1 MRRALQAAVS
11 MLLVG
16 LPFLAR
22 AEWPTGF
29 RAEFRRQCLAGFKTS
44 DSQSGIAE
52 RMCDCIRARSEARHP
67 DTNEMLDEGPEK
79 MLREITLECVADV
92 QMTRQQN
99 ANRGPGRVGWS
110 NSYRETAIAGC
121 RAAAEKAS
129 GLPGQLMTPYCRC
142 TARELEK
149 RLPDPD
155 VADRYGYRS
164 LAGLSTPADAK
175 VTAEVAGLCAAEAA
189 EPEAQAW
196 QTVEGQI
203 VRYMRKGITRANA
216 ARQVLLGFAGYNAM
230 LKRAGGPSASR
241 PESSIPLHDKLVLLE
256 AERAYGEACTACA
269 AESECSKD
277 RLDILV
283 NDSADKPSPC
293 GAARA
298 PGEVSPPPIS
308 ELEREALAADA
319 APYLAAM
326 ARGYL
331 MGLFE
336 ARRGGREVH
345 SKDLGEAEVA
355 YVETCSRVIERLR
368 CEKDRDLIRRGRAEK
383 KLPWSGDASSR

>member
-1 MRRALQAAVS
+1 MPRALQTAVS
-11 MLLVG
+11 MLLLG
-16 LPFLAR
+16 LPCVAR
-22 AEWPTGF
+22 SEWPASF

-44 DSQSGIAE
+44 DLGGGIAE
-52 RMCDCIRARSEARHP
+52 RMCDCIRARSEASHP
-67 DTNEMLDEGPEK
+67 DTNQILGEDPEK
-79 MLREITLECVADV
+79 MLREITLKCVADV
-92 QMTRQQN
+92 QVTRQKA
-99 ANRGPGRVGWS
+99 ANGGPGGIGWS
-110 NSYRETAIAGC
+110 KSYRATVFEGC
-121 RAAAEKAS
+121 TAAAGKAS

-149 RLPDPD
+149 RFPDPD

-164 LAGLSTPADAK
+164 LAGLSTPFDAK
-175 VTAEVAGLCAAEAA
+175 TTAEVAGLCAAEAA

-196 QTVEGQI
+196 LAVEGQI
-203 VRYMRKGITRANA
+203 MRHMRKGATRANA
-216 ARQVLLGFAGYNAM
+216 ARQVLVGFAGYNAM
-230 LKRAGGPSASR
+230 LKEMARPSASR
-241 PESSIPLHDKLVLLE
+241 PESSIPLHDRLVLLE

-283 NDSADKPSPC
+283 NDSAEKPSPC

-326 ARGYL
+326 TRGYL

-336 ARRGGREVH
+336 ARRSGRVVQA
-345 SKDLGEAEVA
+345 KDIVEAEVA
-355 YVETCSRVIERLR
+355 YVDTCSRVIERLR
-368 CEKDRDLIRRGRAEK
+368 CERDRDLIRIGRAEK
-383 KLPWSGDASSR
+383 KLPWSGEAASR